1 MQFSNLLTSFD
12 NELTNHVAGAPCNN
26 FRGYCDVFQKCRDVD
41 ADGPLARLKKL
52 LFNEE
57 TFNEIR
63 DWIIVSCG
71 YIFSHQIVVGTFFQ
85 QLRKEVHKVKSM
97 QLKLSCCRSTGGQC
111 YSWALGSLFLWVYSL
126 KCVLYTHPAVIL
138 TSPHPGSS

>member
-1 MQFSNLLTSFD
+1 MTI
-12 NELTNHVAGAPCNN
+12 HVAGAPCNN

-63 DWIIVSCG
+63 DWIIVSYG
-71 YIFSHQIVVGTFFQ
+71 YVFSHRAV
-85 QLRKEVHKVKSM
+85 LKS
-97 QLKLSCCRSTGGQC
+97 
-111 YSWALGSLFLWVYSL
+111 
-126 KCVLYTHPAVIL
+126 
-138 TSPHPGSS
+138 

>member
-1 MQFSNLLTSFD
+1 MMHVRKKSEQLLRVTIALQFSNLLTSFD
-12 NELTNHVAGAPCNN
+12 NELTIHVAGAPCNN

-63 DWIIVSCG
+63 DWIIVSYG
-71 YIFSHQIVVGTFFQ
+71 YIFSPSNRSCYIFSAVDKGNSQSKVNAIETF
-85 QLRKEVHKVKSM
+85 L
-97 QLKLSCCRSTGGQC
+97 L
-111 YSWALGSLFLWVYSL
+111 
-126 KCVLYTHPAVIL
+126 
-138 TSPHPGSS
+138 

>member
-1 MQFSNLLTSFD
+1 MTFNAFAVIICLKQISLDFD
-12 NELTNHVAGAPCNN
+12 YVIIFVMHLAGAPCNN

-63 DWIIVSCG
+63 DWIIVSITRNL
-71 YIFSHQIVVGTFFQ
+71 YLI
-85 QLRKEVHKVKSM
+85 KS
-97 QLKLSCCRSTGGQC
+97 
-111 YSWALGSLFLWVYSL
+111 
-126 KCVLYTHPAVIL
+126 
-138 TSPHPGSS
+138 